1 MPSLSSA
8 ILPPAPE
15 ISPTQNSPFRY
26 ADQIDNFCQP
36 DDNYRGWQDMEH
48 GDRIVMSLAQGC
60 GETELEFSEKAAI
73 KNGGLWLWCL
83 SLHR

>member
-36 DDNYRGWQDMEH
+36 DDNYRGWQVTFYSCSNLLKILVTLVKRGIMPSARREDKNWLQTIS
-48 GDRIVMSLAQGC
+48 GQG
-60 GETELEFSEKAAI
+60 
-73 KNGGLWLWCL
+73 
-83 SLHR
+83 